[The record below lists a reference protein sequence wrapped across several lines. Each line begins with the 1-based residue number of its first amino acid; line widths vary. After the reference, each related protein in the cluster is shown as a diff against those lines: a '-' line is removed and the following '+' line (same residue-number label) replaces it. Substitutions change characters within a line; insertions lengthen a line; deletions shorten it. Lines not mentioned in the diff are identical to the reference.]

1 MTPFLSH
8 FFQLKLIKLHPFYI
22 GCQEL
27 ILLCCFFFTVG
38 ARGGGSGDH
47 ISFSWVNISLHVEFH
62 PAGLLRSYRF
72 MVRDKMLGRL
82 SRTDITLLY
91 TFLCVGLVGGGL
103 WDPNFFSSYL
113 F

>member
-27 ILLCCFFFTVG
+27 ILLCCTLFTVG
-38 ARGGGSGDH
+38 GRGGGSGDLIFFH
-47 ISFSWVNISLHVEFH
+47 ISFSWVDISLHVEFH
-62 PAGLLRSYRF
+62 PAGLLRSCRF
-72 MVRDKMLGRL
+72 MVGDEMLGRL

-91 TFLCVGLVGGGL
+91 FL
-103 WDPNFFSSYL
+103 
-113 F
+113 